1 MQNKRAIKRTE
12 DNPGGLISI
21 EVSFHPLSSSSSVSS
36 FSTLHLARHTF
47 CIHKILALM
56 GCMSL
61 QSPLH
66 YSNVMLAD
74 PVTGR
79 PVRAAWRYLEDG
91 TKVVLKLSYKS
102 KHYAMLFVLFKL
114 GCTMQC
120 L

>member
-36 FSTLHLARHTF
+36 FSTLHLARHTLL
-47 CIHKILALM
+47 HKILASM

-91 TKVVLKLSYKS
+91 TKVVLKQFYKS
-102 KHYAMLFVLFKL
+102 KHYAMLLVLFKL